1 VIYIPNHSAPIVS
14 IYFIFRRSRFALP
27 HCKTAV
33 MELALRQFTQG
44 TQRKSRHQF
53 LDRLEYLGSEL
64 KPVYMHEALGIK
76 GTMLTE
82 HRQEILELWQEAIQL
97 PLLSADHFA
106 DTQRIYSH
114 ELQNRY
120 EEDEYL
126 SYIWLLRLLYRT
138 HPLWPSV
145 SLSPKAIEDVTIDEV
160 KDLWP
165 SLFSQDTFVP
175 CFSGDLSLTQA
186 QQSALT
192 FAQNLPHTAHPL
204 APHLNAYPIL
214 PLNEHLSVP
223 LDHQSSSQTLSDT
236 INAPFNVQQSIY
248 EIPTHIL
255 VVHRSSRQQAQIY
268 IAHRS
273 IAASHP
279 DALAL
284 EIAMTAIGGTFT
296 SPLMQ
301 ELRVKRG
308 LTYAS
313 YATISFHADGSLIN
327 FNANVDQ
334 DDCAEALQLMLEIY
348 ARASRGDLSDTEI
361 SFAQNYI
368 MHAYPL
374 RIESSE
380 QHMYELMRSRLIDRP
395 KAHMIEYPDLIHHLS
410 IESIRQAARTHLAK
424 HPYIVIM
431 GDRELIHRALQ
442 NYPSQIIHSI
452 DAFDEVDVLI
462 S

>member
-1 VIYIPNHSAPIVS
+1 MPNHSAPLVS

-27 HCKTAV
+27 HCKVAV

-44 TQRKSRHQF
+44 TQNKSRHQF
-53 LDRLEYLGSEL
+53 LEKLECLGSEL
-64 KPVYMHEALGIK
+64 KPVYMHEALGMK

-82 HRQEILELWQEAIQL
+82 HRQEVLELWQEAIQT

-138 HPLWPSV
+138 HPLWLSV
-145 SLSPKAIEDVTIDEV
+145 SLSPKAIEDVTIDEI
-160 KDLWP
+160 KEIWP
-165 SLFSQDTFVP
+165 SLFSQDTFLP
-175 CFSGDLSLTQA
+175 CFSGDLSLIQA

-192 FAQNLPHTAHPL
+192 FAQNLPHTTSPL
-204 APHLNAYPIL
+204 APHLHAYPAL
-214 PLNEHLSVP
+214 PLDEPLSVP
-223 LDHQSSSQTLSDT
+223 LHDQNSSQ
-236 INAPFNVQQSIY
+236 INGQQSIY
-248 EIPTHIL
+248 EIPAHIL

-273 IAASHP
+273 IAVSHP

-284 EIAMTAIGGTFT
+284 EMAMTAIGGTFT

-313 YATISFHADGSLIN
+313 YAAISFHTQGSLIN

-361 SFAQNYI
+361 RFAQNYI
-368 MHAYPL
+368 MHAHPL
-374 RIESSE
+374 RIESTE
-380 QHMYELMRSRLIDRP
+380 QHMYELMRSHLIDRP
-395 KAHMIEYPDLIHHLS
+395 KAHMIEYPNLIHHLS

-431 GDRELIHRALQ
+431 GDTKSIHRALQ

-452 DAFDEVDVLI
+452 DAFDEADVLR